1 MRTISL
7 TGGSAYI
14 PDTVVYAFNPN
25 YVQVNLSGQTG
36 IVKLAVSDR
45 SHEYEIDATLYQGV
59 ARCYVSRL
67 LQLLFDDYLNTRSKT
82 VTITVRN
89 ASGTMLGSGSC
100 IVLWA
105 SLEAGM
111 TYGYY
116 LPMVSDRN
124 GAGRALREIVWF
136 TGLPFT
142 VSVFDN
148 VNITELQPSRVS
160 QENIKLI
167 RSSAMEGTYLRW
179 IDNYG
184 FWQYYLFDTGVRQS
198 KNKLG
203 STSVD
208 TEYTVD
214 GVNHQAQRCSHIE
227 NTDTVKCCA
236 VSMKREI
243 LAYVETIY
251 KSPHIDMYV
260 GKVNNKE
267 VWKPVNIVAG
277 TVNVADDGKLF
288 DYEISFTLPQTQV
301 QEL

>member
-1 MRTISL
+1 M
-7 TGGSAYI
+7 
-14 PDTVVYAFNPN
+14 
-25 YVQVNLSGQTG
+25 
-36 IVKLAVSDR
+36 
-45 SHEYEIDATLYQGV
+45 
-59 ARCYVSRL
+59 
-67 LQLLFDDYLNTRSKT
+67 NTRSKT
-82 VTITVRN
+82 VTITVKN
-89 ASGTMLGSGSC
+89 AAGSVLGSSTC
-100 IVLWA
+100 VVLWA

-124 GAGRALREIVWF
+124 GGGKALREIVWF
-136 TGLPFT
+136 TGLPFM
-142 VSVFDN
+142 VSVFDGL
-148 VNITELQPSRVS
+148 NIKELQPAKVS
-160 QENIKLI
+160 QNDI
-167 RSSAMEGTYLRW
+167 RFIRNSSMEGTYLRW

-184 FWQYYLFDTGVRQS
+184 FWQYYLFDTGIRQS

-203 STSVD
+203 NTSID
-208 TEYTVD
+208 AEYTIS
-214 GVNHQAQRCSHIE
+214 GVNHQAQRSSHIE

-236 VSMKREI
+236 VSMRREI

-260 GKVNNKE
+260 GKVGNTE

-277 TVNVADDGKLF
+277 TVNVAADDRLF